1 LTTAGPLKIIGPI
14 DMSADA
20 DELGGTM
27 TATTP
32 DAAAT
37 VRLLLEAFLTGDVET
52 VMSYVDDD
60 IEWNPA
66 EHHPFLTQPIRG
78 RQQYMNG
85 LATVADVLDG
95 FRLDIQ
101 RVHACGDVAVSE
113 VYYHATVNNTGRS
126 FDVQAA
132 ILWDVRDGKV
142 VFIREYMD
150 TWAAN
155 SAYQPAGE

>member
-1 LTTAGPLKIIGPI
+1 
-14 DMSADA
+14 MSADA

-32 DAAAT
+32 DATTT

-66 EHHPFLTQPIRG
+66 EHHPFLTQPMRG

-101 RVHACGDVAVSE
+101 RVHACGDVAVQRGVLPRYGQEHRPQLRRASRDPL
-113 VYYHATVNNTGRS
+113 GRS
-126 FDVQAA
+126 AMARWYSFAS
-132 ILWDVRDGKV
+132 
-142 VFIREYMD
+142 
-150 TWAAN
+150 TWTPGRPTTPTSQRVN
-155 SAYQPAGE
+155 SFTV